1 MVFIYVKYFYEN
13 INKDTFVYLSFNS
26 ETKASFW
33 MCLLIQVQYHRSYIN
48 YIQKVSSTISS
59 FSFFQVEREHKE
71 TSKSKIEKEF
81 FLYLLQLGFAYA

>member
-1 MVFIYVKYFYEN
+1 
-13 INKDTFVYLSFNS
+13 
-26 ETKASFW
+26 

-48 YIQKVSSTISS
+48 YSQKVSSTISS
-59 FSFFQVEREHKE
+59 FSFFQVEREREHKE